1 MLWSRLLSLGAAVT
15 GAAMAWPVLYRRH
28 FWEGQN
34 NRVAICLDFD
44 DAQAAAIRAGWPLE
58 TMLAAAAQH
67 GATHLSLPELTLQ
80 RLLRLGAL
88 TAQAPAR
95 PLTRRPPVGHWNYVH
110 GAPELVDYLAGEM
123 AVRLPYSQA
132 QAPGRSTL
140 AFAGSLADLGEIGL
154 GFDPTVAALA
164 RAQGL
169 HLTPRPVSYAWP
181 EPALL
186 ARTLAQAAAFG
197 RYIAFDGAMILGH
210 EMHLAATVEALAAH
224 HLLFVY
230 FAESRHQKGDWFIA
244 KRRAPHVVLGH
255 QFTPEAMIPLDYHAA
270 AHNWA
275 FLARERGIRF
285 CYLNFFRVL
294 HATAPLEGL
303 DYLAHVREAL
313 QADGF
318 VVSAEPAPP
327 TPIPAPDQ
335 QELAFS
341 ALAAA
346 GVGAAALTSALKLPE
361 SVAAPLTAAALGG
374 ALALPYIEVR
384 YLRGAAAHSQAR
396 SQADDHHAAQD
407 HSNGH
412 GHGHDH
418 DHNHDHDHDH
428 AHDHTDLHALYPPSY
443 TPKLI
448 GLAITALTPLVF
460 WQSVQSGDSA
470 GWIEGLLYE
479 TGAAVAVTGALSGQ
493 DYQLRIEEFRGFNL
507 DLWLPLA
514 GIALSLPQPAWR
526 TAALATLAGGALAA
540 RRLGSPDLLARFDL
554 GHAEGHTH
562 HISAAM
568 RLVGD
573 IAMQLGP
580 QPARK
585 WAGLGPLGFSL
596 AARHGPDRQPVL
608 ASAAALVGTGGVMA
622 GLLSLRR
629 PERAL
634 RQTWRE
640 MGPSLLV
647 GLVAGIAALGRA
659 DGD

>member
-1 MLWSRLLSLGAAVT
+1 MSLSAALAGAAV
-15 GAAMAWPVLYRRH
+15 AWPVLNRRLR
-28 FWEGQN
+28 WEDRN

-44 DAQAAAIRAGWPLE
+44 DAQAAAIRAGLPLE
-58 TMLAAAAQH
+58 TLLAEAAQH
-67 GATHLSLPELTLQ
+67 GATHLALPELTLQ

-88 TAQAPAR
+88 TPQAPAR

-110 GAPELVDYLAGEM
+110 GAPELVEYLAGEM
-123 AVRLPYSQA
+123 ATRLPYCEA
-132 QAPGRSTL
+132 QVLGRATL

-154 GFDPTVAALA
+154 GFDPAAAALA

-169 HLTPRPVSYAWP
+169 RLAPRPVSYAWP

-186 ARTLAQAAAFG
+186 GRTLAQAATYG
-197 RYIAFDGAMILGH
+197 RYVAFDGPMILGH
-210 EMHLAATVEALAAH
+210 EMHLAATVAALAAH
-224 HLLFVY
+224 DLVYVY

-244 KRRAPHVVLGH
+244 KRRAPHVVLAH
-255 QFTPEAMIPLDYHAA
+255 QLTPEAMIPLDYHAA

-285 CYLNFFRVL
+285 CYINFFRVL

-303 DYLAHVREAL
+303 DYLAHVKGAL
-313 QADGF
+313 EADGF

-327 TPIPAPDQ
+327 APIPTPER

-341 ALAAA
+341 ALAVA
-346 GVGAAALTSALKLPE
+346 GVGAAALTSALNLPE
-361 SVAAPLTAAALGG
+361 KVAAPLTAVALGG
-374 ALALPYIEVR
+374 ALALPYVEAR
-384 YLRGAAAHSQAR
+384 YLQGAPAQNHAP
-396 SQADDHHAAQD
+396 DHDHGQD
-407 HSNGH
+407 H

-418 DHNHDHDHDH
+418 GHEHEHDHDHEH
-428 AHDHTDLHALYPPSY
+428 EHPHEHDHNHTPPDLHALYPPSY

-448 GLAITALTPLVF
+448 GLAATTLTPVAL
-460 WQSVQSGDSA
+460 WQAVQQDGIFGWLDGLILETAA
-470 GWIEGLLYE
+470 GVAL
-479 TGAAVAVTGALSGQ
+479 AAVLSGQ
-493 DYQLRIEEFRGFNL
+493 DYQLRIEEYRSFNL

-514 GIALSLPQPAWR
+514 GVAFSLPQPAWR
-526 TAALATLAGGALAA
+526 AASLAALAGGAMAS
-540 RRLGSPDLLARFDL
+540 RRLGVIDLLARFDP

-585 WAGLGPLGFSL
+585 WAGLSPLGFGL
-596 AARHGPDRQPVL
+596 ATRSMNGQRPLL
-608 ASAAALVGTGGVMA
+608 ANAAALLGTGGALA

-647 GLVAGIAALGRA
+647 GVVAGLAAVG
-659 DGD
+659 